1 MYLWTKIAV
10 LHNEKLLYLHWF
22 RFRDQFN
29 SIALHYSHKEMR
41 ESVPAANLPNFLLST
56 KCFCRDVAVSRQLG
70 FCLHKTSGAF
80 SFGKDKQAHT

>member
-29 SIALHYSHKEMR
+29 SMKLKTLHSSHR
-41 ESVPAANLPNFLLST
+41 EVRKSVPAANLLNFLLST
-56 KCFCRDVAVSRQLG
+56 KCPYRDVAVSR
-70 FCLHKTSGAF
+70 
-80 SFGKDKQAHT
+80 